1 VSEIDI
7 RKLSAFQTD
16 DEFIK
21 TMRRK
26 INKLKFEKSKKEA
39 IKKYNSQIANKLKA
53 SLNKTNLPKTNVNN
67 IIKKV
72 DSSINITGDII
83 KNFNNA
89 KKLIKKEIKDITTAL
104 PRLKPKSLTKTKTK
118 VKATAANTK
127 DYNKTL
133 NLQKKLIRMGAKIKA
148 DGIMGPRTRAAM
160 QKFMKTK
167 KTSAS
172 PILSKRTSSIKTTPS
187 KFGGRISMSAR
198 LKEID
203 DEKKAKEKAFLSKVK
218 SLAQKAK
225 ARKK

>member
-1 VSEIDI
+1 MSEIDI

-21 TMRRK
+21 MMKRK
-26 INKLKFEKSKKEA
+26 INKIKFEKNKKEA
-39 IKKYNSQIANKLKA
+39 IKKYNSQIANKLKI

-72 DSSINITGDII
+72 DSSINKTGDIT

-89 KKLIKKEIKDITTAL
+89 KKLIKKEIKDITTAF
-104 PRLKPKSLTKTKTK
+104 PKLKPKSLTKTRPK

-148 DGIMGPRTRAAM
+148 DGIMGPRTRAAI

-187 KFGGRISMSAR
+187 KYGGRISMSAR

-203 DEKKAKEKAFLSKVK
+203 DEKKRAKMKAMKDRIVTM
-218 SLAQKAK
+218 AK

>member
-1 VSEIDI
+1 MSEIDI

-133 NLQKKLIRMGAKIKA
+133 NLQKKLIRMGAKITA
-148 DGIMGPRTRAAM
+148 DGIMGPRTRAAI
-160 QKFMKTK
+160 QKFMKK
-167 KTSAS
+167 KSAS
-172 PILSKRTSSIKTTPS
+172 PIMSKKTSSIKTTPS

>member
-1 VSEIDI
+1 MSEIDI

-21 TMRRK
+21 MMKRK
-26 INKLKFEKSKKEA
+26 INKLKFEKNKKEA
-39 IKKYNSQIANKLKA
+39 IKKYNSQIANKFKT
-53 SLNKTNLPKTNVNN
+53 SLNKTNLPKTSVNQ

-72 DSSINITGDII
+72 DSSINKTGDIT

-89 KKLIKKEIKDITTAL
+89 KNLIKKEIKSIATAM
-104 PRLKPKSLTKTKTK
+104 PKARPKDLVKTKPK

-133 NLQKKLIRMGAKIKA
+133 NLQKKLIAMGAKIKA
-148 DGIMGPRTRAAM
+148 DGIMGPRTRAAI

-172 PILSKRTSSIKTTPS
+172 PILSRRTSSIKTTPS
-187 KFGGRISMSAR
+187 KSGGRISMSAR

-203 DEKKAKEKAFLSKVK
+203 NEKKKAKMKAMQNRV
-218 SLAQKAK
+218 ARMAR

>member
-1 VSEIDI
+1 MSEIDI

-21 TMRRK
+21 MMKRK
-26 INKLKFEKSKKEA
+26 INKIKFEKNKKEA
-39 IKKYNSQIANKLKA
+39 IKKYNSQIANKLKT

-72 DSSINITGDII
+72 DSSINKTGDIT

-104 PRLKPKSLTKTKTK
+104 PKLKPKSLTKTKTK

-133 NLQKKLIRMGAKIKA
+133 NLQKKLIRMGAKITA
-148 DGIMGPRTRAAM
+148 DGIMGPRTRAAI
-160 QKFMKTK
+160 QKFMKK
-167 KTSAS
+167 KSAS
-172 PILSKRTSSIKTTPS
+172 PIMSKKTSSIKTTPS

-203 DEKKAKEKAFLSKVK
+203 DEKKRANMKAMKDRIVK
-218 SLAQKAK
+218 MAR